1 MESLD
6 ARVKKL
12 AAKLTA
18 ANIAY
23 RNTDKLLMTDEEYDE
38 GLESLRALAPNHP
51 LLTQI
56 GAEAEKTVTLPSMMA
71 SLDKVLYGEGALEKW
86 KKKNVSGSYVIS
98 EKLDGISCLYVYKS
112 GKQNL
117 YLRGNG
123 VKGVDVSGLI
133 GKIRLSKS
141 TPPGNFI
148 VRGELVLKK
157 ADTPKGSIGR
167 SLINGWVHRLESA
180 GSELSKVYFLAYQ
193 VVEPAGMTR
202 RQEFEWLRQSFEI
215 PWTRILANPMLT
227 EEAAKNLLVT
237 QRAASDYPTDGL
249 VIATDAVPGPAGKD
263 QGAQLKNPKDCIAF
277 KAALDEQKRTTIIRS
292 IEWNLSRQG
301 ALIPTILIEPVV
313 IGEANIERLSG
324 HNAATIV
331 KHALGPG
338 ARIIV
343 RRSGDVIPTLDT
355 VLEGSSASMPT
366 VAWAWDENKTHAVA
380 VTVAGQE
387 SKEAKVKALVHAL
400 QTFEIPGV
408 GEGVVEKMVEGGF
421 DTMAKLWKAGAADLG
436 KAIGPG
442 RGPKVVEA
450 LKVVRGASEATMLIA
465 SNLLPRGVG
474 ERKLKVLF
482 EIERDP
488 RLWTAAKFDTV
499 PGWGL
504 SSIDELLL
512 ALPAA
517 LEWGKFR
524 GSASSHSVASAAAAA
539 ASASV
544 AAVAQNQTQ
553 PNGKSV
559 VFTGVRD
566 KALEA
571 RLTAQGWE
579 ISPSVTKKTTVVVVA
594 SAGDES
600 GKTKKATEYGIRI
613 MPITEFSASI

>member
-6 ARVKKL
+6 SRVKKL

-23 RNTDKLLMTDEEYDE
+23 RNTEKLLMTDEEYDE
-38 GLESLRALAPNHP
+38 GLETLRSLAPNHP

-56 GAEAEKTVTLPSMMA
+56 GADGEGKTVTLPSMMA
-71 SLDKVLYGEGALEKW
+71 SLDKVLYGDGALEKW

-98 EKLDGISCLYVYKS
+98 EKLDGISCLYVCRS

-133 GKIRLSKS
+133 GKICLSKS

-180 GSELSKVYFLAYQ
+180 GSELAKVYFLAYQ

-202 RQEFEWLRQSFEI
+202 RQDFEWLRQHFEI
-215 PWTRILANPMLT
+215 PWTRVLANPMLT
-227 EEAAKNLLVT
+227 EEAVKNLLVT

-249 VIATDAVPGPAGKD
+249 VIATDAVSGPAG

-277 KAALDEQKRTTIIRS
+277 KAALEEQKRTTLVRS

-355 VLEGSSASMPT
+355 VLEESSASMPT

-408 GEGVVEKMVEGGF
+408 GEGIVEKMVEGGF

-450 LKVVRGASEATMLIA
+450 LKAIHPSEATMLIA

-517 LEWGKFR
+517 LEWGKFF
-524 GSASSHSVASAAAAA
+524 GSRTSSVTAPAAN
-539 ASASV
+539 SV
-544 AAVAQNQTQ
+544 AAQQVQ

-594 SAGDES
+594 NAGDES
-600 GKTKKATEYGIRI
+600 GKTKKAVEYGIRI